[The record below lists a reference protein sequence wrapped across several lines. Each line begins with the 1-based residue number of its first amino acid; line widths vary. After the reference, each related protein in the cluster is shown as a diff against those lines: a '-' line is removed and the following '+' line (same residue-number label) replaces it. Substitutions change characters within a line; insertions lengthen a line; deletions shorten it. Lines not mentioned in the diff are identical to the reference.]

1 MQRNALPPDYQSF
14 LRSIKVR
21 VRQAQLK
28 ALVAVNAE
36 LILLYWHIGKQIVER
51 QDQQQWGSG
60 VIEQLSRDLHAT
72 FPEMKG
78 FSPRNLRYMR
88 SFALAYPDEAILQQV
103 AAKLPWYSNCVLLDR
118 VKNADERLW
127 YLQKA
132 IEHGWSRNVLVLQI
146 ETHLFQRS
154 GKAIT
159 NFTST
164 LPALDSDLAQ
174 DVLKDPYV
182 FDFITTSDETKERD
196 LQSSLIAHIERF
208 LLELGI
214 GFTFVG
220 SNYHVKVD
228 DEDYYL
234 DMLFYHTRLHRYVV
248 VELKMG
254 AFKPEYAGKLNFYLK
269 IVDHQVKQP
278 GDNPTIGIILCKS
291 KSKTTAEYALSDIQ
305 KPIGVA
311 SYTTPS
317 LPADLKE
324 SLPDVKVLEESLGQ
338 IQTPDNDLT

>member
-1 MQRNALPPDYQSF
+1 M
-14 LRSIKVR
+14 
-21 VRQAQLK
+21 
-28 ALVAVNAE
+28 
-36 LILLYWHIGKQIVER
+36 LYWNIGKQIVER
-51 QDQQQWGSG
+51 QDQQRWGSG

-88 SFALAYPDEAILQQV
+88 SFALAYPDETILQQV

-118 VKNADERLW
+118 VKHSGERFW
-127 YLQKA
+127 YMQKA
-132 IEHGWSRNVLVLQI
+132 VEHGWSRNVLTLQI
-146 ETHLFQRS
+146 ETDLFHRS

-159 NFTST
+159 NFTNT

-182 FDFITTSDETKERD
+182 FDFITTSEETKERD
-196 LQSSLIAHIERF
+196 LQSDLIAHIERF
-208 LLELGI
+208 LLELGV

-220 SNYHVKVD
+220 SNYHLRVD

-234 DMLFYHTRLHRYVV
+234 DMLFYHTRLRRYVV

-269 IVDHQVKQP
+269 VVDHRVKQP
-278 GDNPTIGIILCKS
+278 EDSPTIGIILCKS
-291 KSKTTAEYALSDIQ
+291 KSKTTAEYALSDMQ

-311 SYTTPS
+311 SYTTSS

-324 SLPDVKVLEESLGQ
+324 SLPDIKALEESLEQ
-338 IQTPDNDLT
+338 LQTPDNEV